1 MSNLKRSF
9 FKYVSLS
16 VLSTLSLSFYILV
29 DTYFISVAEGSNGI
43 AALNISLPVYGILYG
58 IGNMIGV
65 GFSTR
70 FKIKYD
76 DYDEK
81 CAIFSKGL
89 FFAVAISLLFTM
101 IGIFLSHTIVY
112 TLGARGE
119 VLRLSNIYLK
129 TILCFAPAFI
139 LDTLLM
145 SFIRNDKNPSI
156 VTTAVVTS
164 SIFNCICDYIFMFPM
179 KMGIFGAAFATAI
192 APVVGIAVILSHFVL
207 KKNSFRLVKTKI
219 KISEFFYLSSLGIS
233 SLITNISTSVVLI
246 VFNFIILKYIGDIG
260 VAAYGI
266 IANMS
271 DVTFSIFSGVGN
283 GVQPLISE
291 NYGKK
296 KYDEM
301 IYVLKMAITVS
312 LVMAI
317 TIYAILYFNAVRL
330 TDIFNSSGSKELSFY
345 GVQGIRVYFLAI
357 PFIAINIVTALS
369 MQAMEKPRLSFF
381 ISILR
386 GIVVLIPSAIIFSNL
401 FEILGLWSSYVFT
414 EFVVC
419 VISLI
424 FMLKYVRT
432 KEVFGF

>member
-1 MSNLKRSF
+1 M
-9 FKYVSLS
+9 
-16 VLSTLSLSFYILV
+16 
-29 DTYFISVAEGSNGI
+29 
-43 AALNISLPVYGILYG
+43 
-58 IGNMIGV
+58 
-65 GFSTR
+65 
-70 FKIKYD
+70 
-76 DYDEK
+76 
-81 CAIFSKGL
+81 
-89 FFAVAISLLFTM
+89 
-101 IGIFLSHTIVY
+101 
-112 TLGARGE
+112 
-119 VLRLSNIYLK
+119 
-129 TILCFAPAFI
+129 
-139 LDTLLM
+139 
-145 SFIRNDKNPSI
+145 
-156 VTTAVVTS
+156 
-164 SIFNCICDYIFMFPM
+164 
-179 KMGIFGAAFATAI
+179 
-192 APVVGIAVILSHFVL
+192 
-207 KKNSFRLVKTKI
+207 
-219 KISEFFYLSSLGIS
+219 
-233 SLITNISTSVVLI
+233 LI

-432 KEVFGF
+432 KEEFGF

>member
-1 MSNLKRSF
+1 MTKLKMRF

-16 VLSTLSLSFYILV
+16 VLRMLSLSFYILV

-76 DYDEK
+76 DFEEK
-81 CAIFSKGL
+81 SRIFSKGL
-89 FFAVAISLLFTM
+89 FFAILISLLFM
-101 IGIFLSHTIVY
+101 IMGIFFSHNIVY
-112 TLGARGE
+112 TLGARGD

-129 TILCFAPAFI
+129 TILSFAPAFI
-139 LDTLLM
+139 LDCLLM
-145 SFIRNDKNPSI
+145 SFIRNDRNPSI
-156 VTTAVVTS
+156 VTAAVVSS

-192 APVVGIAVILSHFVL
+192 APIVGIVVTLSHFVL
-207 KKNSFRLVKTKI
+207 KKNSFKLVRTRVKLQ
-219 KISEFFYLSSLGIS
+219 EFFYLSSLGIS

-246 VFNFIILKYIGDIG
+246 VFNFIILKYVGDIG

-266 IANMS
+266 IANMA
-271 DVTFSIFSGVGN
+271 DVTFSIFSGVGY

-291 NYGKK
+291 NYGKNK
-296 KYDEM
+296 FKEM
-301 IYVLKMAITVS
+301 VYVLKMAIIVS
-312 LVMAI
+312 VIMA
-317 TIYAILYFNAVRL
+317 TGIYILLYFNAVRL
-330 TDIFNSSGSKELSFY
+330 TGVFNSSGEDKLLFY

-369 MQAMEKPRLSFF
+369 MQAMEKPRLSFI

-386 GIVVLIPSAIIFSNL
+386 GIVVLIPSAIIFSNA
-401 FEILGLWSSYVFT
+401 FKILGLWTSYVFT
-414 EFVVC
+414 EFVVS
-419 VISLI
+419 VISVI
-424 FMLKYVRT
+424 FMLKYVRL
-432 KEVFGF
+432 K